1 MHETYQHPT
10 TSLTGPPHDHTHPLW
25 VPSFA
30 AFSSPAGPPHDHI
43 HPRLSACLRHSH
55 THPRHSRTLPRH
67 SRVGGNP
74 PRCAQTLEET
84 ALLPSSTKPDEN
96 RQNPT
101 KSDGNSCARVPLFPR
116 TRARQRRSVPFSLHG
131 SDSTYR
137 LELPS
142 HKPHANKSNGTWT
155 GKSDCSVCAA
165 CTRIAADWTHRTESP
180 STGRRRVSFV
190 RGRPLPTPGNGT
202 WRKIVFPSQ
211 RPAYML
217 TTCIRNT

>member
-1 MHETYQHPT
+1 MRETYQPLT
-10 TSLTGPPHDHTHPLW
+10 T
-25 VPSFA
+25 
-30 AFSSPAGPPHDHI
+30 SPAGPPYDQSQPH
-43 HPRLSACLRHSH
+43 HSH
-55 THPRHSRTLPRH
+55 SQPRHSREGRNLHT
-67 SRVGGNP
+67 
-74 PRCAQTLEET
+74 ET
-84 ALLPSSTKPDEN
+84 APSRRLQNSTQSN
-96 RQNPT
+96 RIRQNPN
-101 KSDGNSCARVPLFPR
+101 GNSCARVPLFPR
-116 TRARQRRSVPFSLHG
+116 THARGNGVPFPFSRHG

-137 LELPS
+137 MELPS
-142 HKPHANKSNGTWT
+142 HNPHANKSNGTRT

-190 RGRPLPTPGNGT
+190 RGRPLPIPGNGT